1 VQIKILGSGCAN
13 CAALERRT
21 REALADLHLSAD
33 ISKVTDYGDIAGYGV
48 MRTPALVV
56 DEQVL
61 LVGRVPD
68 RATVASLLTAAAPTA
83 S

>member
-1 VQIKILGSGCAN
+1 MHIKILGYGCAN
-13 CAALERRT
+13 CAALEART
-21 REALADLHLSAD
+21 REALADLNLTAE

-48 MRTPALVV
+48 LRTPALVV

-61 LVGRVPD
+61 LAGRVPTG
-68 RATVASLLTAAAPTA
+68 AVVAGLLAPLAEA